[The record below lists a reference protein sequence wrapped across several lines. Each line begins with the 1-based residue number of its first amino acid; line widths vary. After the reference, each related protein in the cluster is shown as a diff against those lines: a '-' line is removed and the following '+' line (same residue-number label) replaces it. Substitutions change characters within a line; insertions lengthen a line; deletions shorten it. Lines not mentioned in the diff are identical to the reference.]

1 MIDWV
6 EHENLKEMFRKKREE
21 GRRFKRL
28 EIKER
33 FEYWE
38 SVRGAYIMS
47 QKYRDELR
55 KYLFSGG
62 KL

>member
-1 MIDWV
+1 MMDAEMD
-6 EHENLKEMFRKKREE
+6 EHLREVFRKKREE
-21 GRRFKRL
+21 GKRFKRL
-28 EIKER
+28 EIKEK

-38 SVRGAYIMS
+38 STRGAYIMS

-55 KYLFSGG
+55 KYLFGGG